1 MPDNMEEEE
10 NDQDEKM
17 SEEEKGKSDLQEFR
31 QKIMNVLTS
40 LQLDTTRPI
49 KMKQEDF
56 IKLLWGFNE
65 AGIHFK

>member
-40 LQLDTTRPI
+40 L
-49 KMKQEDF
+49 
-56 IKLLWGFNE
+56 
-65 AGIHFK
+65 